1 MFLLLSQFESSS
13 DEGRRSE
20 AAAAAAG
27 WPSGRLLGL
36 SAVEPFRSTVAQ
48 LHAFMEPR
56 RAIDLVQG
64 GGAHPGIRR
73 PGILA
78 QRRHVPRGHHHGVGG
93 RHYRTSPHWGKCQ
106 QDSYFFGHFIVV
118 ALSIGIYVWFQHK
131 LLE

>member
-64 GGAHPGIRR
+64 GGSHPGIRGPR
-73 PGILA
+73 ILA

-93 RHYRTSPHWGKCQ
+93 RHYRPSPHWGKCL
-106 QDSYFFGHFIVV
+106 QDSYAFGHIIAI
-118 ALSIGIYVWFQHK
+118 ALSTLIY
-131 LLE
+131 L